1 MAATA
6 SQRKRFWLNE
16 ITSRLIGI
24 CHICPD
30 VMQVLLL
37 TAGSKLWMAEFPWR
51 QASTVERTATGSTYT
66 ARKLNDSFH
75 EHMQRYVLASSLDF
89 AMI

>member
-1 MAATA
+1 
-6 SQRKRFWLNE
+6 
-16 ITSRLIGI
+16 
-24 CHICPD
+24 
-30 VMQVLLL
+30 MQVLLL